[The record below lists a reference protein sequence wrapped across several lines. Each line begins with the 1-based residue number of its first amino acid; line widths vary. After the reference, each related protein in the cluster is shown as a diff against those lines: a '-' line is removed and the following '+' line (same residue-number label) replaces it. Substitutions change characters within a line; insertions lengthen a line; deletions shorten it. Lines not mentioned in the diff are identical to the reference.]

1 MSSAAQSPSEMIQDI
16 ASAGEKDINS
26 GADQDHSHSSL
37 AIPPDVELSVKSV
50 DSVNPVAMDLTES
63 AEVDNSVTEIPMQVD
78 AVEISSANAAEV
90 ASAMNETAENED
102 SRGGAQAPSSTDATK
117 SKDDPSPSQL
127 ASVES
132 DARAEAR
139 SKLSAQVKVGR
150 DLSALPEEV
159 QSQLDSMTIPF
170 PPDDLAAAKEIVL
183 DLLGWGVKAEDLVS
197 SGVSPE
203 AIYRI
208 FTDLNL
214 RLPGNLQLTE
224 EIRARAYS
232 WGPPP
237 GFR

>member
-78 AVEISSANAAEV
+78 AVEISSANAAKV
-90 ASAMNETAENED
+90 ASAMKNED
-102 SRGGAQAPSSTDATK
+102 SMGGAQAPSSTDATK

-132 DARAEAR
+132 DARAEAP

-170 PPDDLAAAKEIVL
+170 PPDDLAAAKKIVL